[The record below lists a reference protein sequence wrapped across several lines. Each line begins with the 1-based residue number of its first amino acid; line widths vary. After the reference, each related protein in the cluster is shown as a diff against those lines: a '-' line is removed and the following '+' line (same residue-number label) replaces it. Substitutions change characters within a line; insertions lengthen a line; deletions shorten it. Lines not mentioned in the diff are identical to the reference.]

1 VTGRKS
7 IFIGSHA
14 CEILGVPTDEARAL
28 LRELL
33 ETATRPELVYVHQ
46 WRRGD
51 LVMWDNR
58 AMLHRGRPWDGSRFR
73 RVMHRT
79 TVAGDGPT
87 VPADQPVPAV
97 APARAEDVAWARAQL
112 AIAQARSCSST

>member
-1 VTGRKS
+1 MTGRKS

-87 VPADQPVPAV
+87 VPADQPVPAI